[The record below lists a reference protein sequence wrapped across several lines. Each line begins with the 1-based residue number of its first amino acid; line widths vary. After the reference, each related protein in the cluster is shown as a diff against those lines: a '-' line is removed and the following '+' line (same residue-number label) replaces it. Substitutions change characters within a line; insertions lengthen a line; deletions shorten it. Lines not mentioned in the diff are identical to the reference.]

1 MNNPYEQEIR
11 YRLLKILSKDP
22 NFTQREMAKKMGI
35 SLGKVNYCLS
45 ELAKKG
51 FIKISRFKSSRNK
64 IRYIYLLTPRGLEE
78 KARLTLSFLKRKT
91 LEYEEISR
99 QIRDLAREV
108 EEERLEDISTNDISD
123 VTTQVARLKPARR
136 TAGGVHSSGLGSSRV
151 T

>member
-1 MNNPYEQEIR
+1 MNNPYEQEIQ

-45 ELAKKG
+45 ELAKKV

-64 IRYIYLLTPRGLEE
+64 IRYIYILTPRGLEE

-91 LEYEEISR
+91 LEYKEISR

-108 EEERLEDISTNDISD
+108 EEERLEDISTNDILD
-123 VTTQVARLKPARR
+123 VLK
-136 TAGGVHSSGLGSSRV
+136 RV
-151 T
+151 P